1 MIFLTL
7 PFPSIY
13 PAISLSPVQSF
24 FFPSIPSSLTSS
36 SFFYSSLSTY
46 LYFLFSLLSPS
57 FPLLYNFFLFT
68 FPFPV
73 LPMVPLNFILVYFS
87 PTMRLV
93 HPSFPGPQM
102 NLFLFLTLS
111 KLFILTSYPSYPS
124 SYPHFF
130 LSLSLFF
137 YFFSMYLFIF
147 LCLFHARTG
156 TFVHSHMKPH

>member
-93 HPSFPGPQM
+93 HPSFPDPQM

-111 KLFILTSYPSYPS
+111 KLFILTSYPSYPPLILTS
-124 SYPHFF
+124 
-130 LSLSLFF
+130 
-137 YFFSMYLFIF
+137 FS
-147 LCLFHARTG
+147 LCLFFSIFSPCICLSSSVCFTLARA
-156 TFVHSHMKPH
+156 HSYTHT